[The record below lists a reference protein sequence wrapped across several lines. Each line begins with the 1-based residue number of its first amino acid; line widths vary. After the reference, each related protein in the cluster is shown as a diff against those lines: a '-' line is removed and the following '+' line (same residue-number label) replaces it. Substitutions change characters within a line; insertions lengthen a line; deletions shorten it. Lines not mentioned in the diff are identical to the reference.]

1 MLNLSSRVRAPLP
14 AVAEAAEVP
23 DMRLSPGS
31 LSRPGTSAST
41 EVRVVEA
48 AEAVAEE
55 EEVVVERTHRQ
66 TQSGLRP
73 CNERSLAR
81 RTSRCSR
88 AAYGRAGLNR

>member
-55 EEVVVERTHRQ
+55 EVVVERTHRQ